1 MRSFAVAPAVAA
13 WRHVGAREGF
23 EVTSFKQ
30 TADGWLVRGTTAA
43 VEGTDAWAVRYEI
56 TVSQD
61 WLTRSA
67 HIVTMSGGEITLAH
81 DGRGTWLVD
90 DAPRPDL
97 DGCLDVDLESSAM
110 TNTFPVHR
118 LDPRSGARQAAPAA
132 YVRATTL
139 EVQRLEQHYTP
150 LDERHRFHYEAP
162 AFDFTAE
169 LSYDDTGLIV
179 DYPGIAHRT
188 H

>member
-1 MRSFAVAPAVAA
+1 MTSFATVPAVAA

-23 EVTSFKQ
+23 EVASFQQ

-56 TVSQD
+56 TVDQH

-67 HIVTMSGGEITLAH
+67 HIVTMSGEITVAH
-81 DGRGTWLVD
+81 DGRGNWLVD
-90 DAPRPDL
+90 DLPRPDL
-97 DGCLDVDLESSAM
+97 DGSLDVDLESSAM

-118 LDPRSGARQAAPAA
+118 LSRQVGARQAAPAA

-150 LDERHRFHYEAP
+150 LDEHRFHYEAP

-169 LSYDDTGLIV
+169 LSYDDTGLII
-179 DYPGIAHRT
+179 DYPGIARRAH
-188 H
+188 

>member
-1 MRSFAVAPAVAA
+1 MTSFAVVPAVAA

-23 EVTSFKQ
+23 EVTSFQQ
-30 TADGWLVRGTTAA
+30 TVDGWLVRGTTTA
-43 VEGTDAWAVRYEI
+43 VEGTDAWAVRYGI
-56 TVSQD
+56 TVGQD

-67 HIVTMSGGEITLAH
+67 HIVTMSGVLTLAH
-81 DGRGTWLVD
+81 DGRGNWLVNNKL
-90 DAPRPDL
+90 RPDL
-97 DGCLDVDLESSAM
+97 SGCLDVDLESSAM

-118 LDPRSGARQAAPAA
+118 LDPHIGAWQAAPAA

-150 LDERHRFHYEAP
+150 LDEQHRFHYEAP

-179 DYPGIAHRT
+179 DYPGIAHRA